1 MIPKILV
8 TFGALLF
15 IVELSPTA
23 HAQTVMGSR
32 SQSRNV
38 TLSGD
43 SLRGVQS
50 RSIRELY
57 PNSTSQTSSATQNQ
71 GNLTPRSLQPN
82 QQSVELEDRLDL
94 VFEENS
100 RKTTVLN
107 PILTELAGDRDQRLR
122 VQYQL
127 TED

>member
-15 IVELSPTA
+15 IIELSPTA
-23 HAQTVMGSR
+23 HAQTVMESR
-32 SQSRNV
+32 SQPRNV
-38 TLSGD
+38 TLSGE

-71 GNLTPRSLQPN
+71 GNLTPRFLQPN

-107 PILTELAGDRDQRLR
+107 PVLTESAGDRDQRLR